1 MGLRGRLLVF
11 GYPALEIL
19 TAWGLAS
26 VIGWGWTIV
35 VLLAGLPV
43 GALLMRSASRGAVGE
58 FQTAARTGATPRAT
72 ARYASRFAA
81 GLLLAIPGVWS
92 DLAAVL
98 VLVPGSGRW
107 MLRKLPT
114 PRYQTTGTW
123 TWSAWSTATMGQ
135 GYGWGPVEG
144 DIVEGQVINRPAGPS
159 GDDGPAGDLSNYR
172 GLPG

>member
-43 GALLMRSASRGAVGE
+43 GALLMRSASKGAVGE
-58 FQTAARTGATPRAT
+58 FQAAARTGTAPRAT
-72 ARYASRFAA
+72 GRYAARFAA
-81 GLLLAIPGVWS
+81 GTLLAIPGVWS
-92 DLAAVL
+92 DVAAIL
-98 VLVPGSGRW
+98 VLVPASGRW

-114 PRYQTTGTW
+114 PNYRGSGTW
-123 TWSAWSTATMGQ
+123 TAWSTVATGQ
-135 GYGWGPVEG
+135 GFGPGPVGG
-144 DIVEGQVINRPAGPS
+144 DVIEGQVVSRPAGPS
-159 GDDGPAGDLSNYR
+159 GDDGPAGDQSTFR
-172 GLPG
+172 GLPS